1 MKTTMVVGALLS
13 ALLLAAP
20 QARATPEVKEGEAA
34 QDVSDGRDSDPLERM
49 NRGIFWFNEQ
59 VDRWAL
65 KPAATAWD
73 FVLPDPVQRAIDH
86 VLVNASFPI
95 RTANC
100 LLQGKPKLA
109 GIDVARFGINT
120 TIGVAGIWDPAAR
133 FGLEFHDEDFGQT
146 LGVWG
151 LPEGPYLML
160 PFLGPSNVR
169 DGVGLAV
176 DSMSRVWPWFAP
188 FYVSMSLAVGDAVN
202 DRSLV
207 LGDVEEARAASL
219 DFYAGVRSAY
229 LSRRRAAVADA
240 ETVEDEYDL
249 YFYDEPTPKKPR
261 KP

>member
-1 MKTTMVVGALLS
+1 MKTTTVVGGVLS

-20 QARATPEVKEGEAA
+20 VVSATPEAKAPEVVDVAEG
-34 QDVSDGRDSDPLERM
+34 DGDSDPLEGM

-65 KPAATAWD
+65 KPVATAWD
-73 FVLPDPVQRAIDH
+73 FVLPDPVQRGIDH
-86 VLVNASFPI
+86 ILVNASFPI

-120 TIGVAGIWDPAAR
+120 TIGVVGIFDPAAR

-151 LPEGPYLML
+151 LPPGPYLML
-160 PFLGPSNVR
+160 PFLGPSTVR
-169 DGVGLAV
+169 DGLGLAV

-188 FYVSMSLAVGDAVN
+188 FYVSMSVAVGDAVN

-207 LGDVEEARAASL
+207 LGDVDEARAASL

-240 ETVEDEYDL
+240 DTVENEYDL
-249 YFYDEPTPKKPR
+249 YFYDEPIPK
-261 KP
+261 